1 MVIMTKDHGGQLR
14 PLDLKCI
21 SSIHTWNKVV
31 WTMSQ
36 WTEAS
41 KLLFTKMV
49 WWCANEWNSKCQ
61 VGKGCPGVKS
71 NKWAA
76 THTCCTLKSLKY
88 GMEFSWL
95 FSSESVVVTT
105 GFKCVDLSAIQS
117 SGKQQPYSE
126 KHAMLFVLKTQAML
140 PCCAFIC
147 DWQLEEWFWQWH
159 ACHKQVVSIHR
170 INLHY
175 IDLNTVLPT
184 AKPHHVYY
192 LYRLG
197 PTP

>member
-31 WTMSQ
+31 WKCHNEQKHQSCCSQRWYDGVAMSETVNAKWVRDALVWKAISEQ
-36 WTEAS
+36 QPTLAAHS
-41 KLLFTKMV
+41 KVSSMV
-49 WWCANEWNSKCQ
+49 W
-61 VGKGCPGVKS
+61 
-71 NKWAA
+71 
-76 THTCCTLKSLKY
+76 SLAD
-88 GMEFSWL
+88 L
-95 FSSESVVVTT
+95 FSSESVVTT
-105 GFKCVDLSAIQS
+105 GFNCVDLSAIQS
-117 SGKQQPYSE
+117 SGKQQPYSK